1 MDHGDGAQVKV
12 EVMKPGWHVT
22 TGPAAILFDST
33 MRGTGNWR
41 VEATLHLFNPG
52 ARAEGFGVFF
62 GGRDLNGGTPHYSY
76 ALLRRDGRAMLK
88 VREGATTRTV
98 RDWTV
103 HRAVPVW
110 AAGPNVT
117 SVAYAMVIEAS
128 ADRITMSVGGTQV
141 LDAPR
146 RDMPSEGVI
155 GLRVNHSLNLH
166 VEKLVVT
173 RLPAR

>member
-146 RDMPSEGVI
+146 RDMPSEGR
-155 GLRVNHSLNLH
+155 LLTETLLPRFYKPWRRVF
-166 VEKLVVT
+166 
-173 RLPAR
+173 